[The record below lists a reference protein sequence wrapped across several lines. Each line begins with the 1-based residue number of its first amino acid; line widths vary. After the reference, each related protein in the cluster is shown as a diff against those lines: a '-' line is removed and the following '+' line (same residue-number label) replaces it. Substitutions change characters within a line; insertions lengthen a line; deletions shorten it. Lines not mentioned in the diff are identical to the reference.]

1 MPEREFK
8 VFIDGEAGTTGL
20 TLRRRLAEVREIVL
34 ESLPEATRKDP
45 RERQRTMA
53 KVDLVALCLP
63 DAAAREAVAL
73 ADELGPKAPKILD
86 ASSAHRVDPAW
97 VYGFPEIAPGQAER
111 IAKASRVS
119 NPGCY
124 PTGAIALLRP
134 LVDAGLIPADQPL
147 AISAT
152 SGYSGGGKS
161 MIGTHETTGGPAFE
175 LYALGLAHKHVP
187 ELQRY
192 AGLSRRPIFLPAVGH
207 YRQGM
212 LVAIPLHLDCLP
224 GKPRAADLAAALVR
238 HYEGASHV
246 RVLPAPE
253 GGRLEPEAL
262 NGTDVLELR
271 VVANEAEHQAVL
283 LARLDNLGKGAAG
296 GAVQNILLMLG
307 LAEPGAATAQR
318 KGQVAY
324 A

>member
-1 MPEREFK
+1 MPERKFK

-34 ESLPEATRKDP
+34 ESLPEAARKDP
-45 RERQRTMA
+45 RERQRAMA
-53 KVDLVALCLP
+53 EVDLVALCLP
-63 DAAAREAVAL
+63 DAAAKEAVAL
-73 ADELGPKAPKILD
+73 ADALGPKAPKLLD

-97 VYGFPEIAPGQAER
+97 VYGFPEIAPGQAEK

-134 LVDAGLIPADQPL
+134 LVDAGLIAPDQPL

-161 MIGTHETTGGPAFE
+161 MIGAHEATGGPAFE

-187 ELQRY
+187 ELQRF

-212 LVAIPLHLDCLP
+212 LVAIPIFLDALP
-224 GKPRAADLAAALVR
+224 GKSRAADLSAALAR

-307 LAEPGAATAQR
+307 LAEPSSMTAHKEEQT
-318 KGQVAY
+318 AY